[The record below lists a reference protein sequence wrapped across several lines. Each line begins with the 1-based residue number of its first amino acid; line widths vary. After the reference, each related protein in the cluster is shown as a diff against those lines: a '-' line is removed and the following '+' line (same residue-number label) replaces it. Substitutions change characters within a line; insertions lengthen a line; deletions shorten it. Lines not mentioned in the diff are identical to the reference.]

1 MITNLAH
8 ASDEP
13 TEPRGTPLNIQKI
26 VKQAQ
31 QAKARMEAIQAELGN
46 DIVEASAGGG
56 MVKVQM
62 TGEQELKSIKID
74 PAAVDPAEVEMLEDM
89 ILAAVNEANRMS
101 TELAQQKMAEVTGS
115 LQGMGFP
122 GM

>member
-1 MITNLAH
+1 M
-8 ASDEP
+8 
-13 TEPRGTPLNIQKI
+13 NIQKI

-31 QAKARMEAIQAELGN
+31 QAKMRMEQIQAELAN

-62 TGEQELKSIKID
+62 NGEQELRSIKID
-74 PAAVDPAEVEMLEDM
+74 PAAVDPNEVELLEDM

-101 TELAQQKMAEVTGS
+101 TELAQKKMAEVTGS
-115 LQGMGFP
+115 LQGLGIP
-122 GM
+122 GL